1 LFCKVTATIFKKE
14 MPQFILKNLIVAF
27 SQKISLLLEKQKNDF
42 LFVLYNYRSFNAFRG
57 FSDK

>member
-1 LFCKVTATIFKKE
+1 